1 MTSRERVLRAIELR
15 GPDRIPI
22 SHGLLP
28 GAIDNYGEQ
37 LRDVFRRHPGD
48 FAGQTGEYG
57 GTENNPHYQRGEE
70 TDDWG
75 CTWVNMGLGTE
86 GQVRGH
92 PLADWSALETYRPP
106 DPYAG
111 DWPETMRPKDP
122 ERYTTM
128 GGGGGRLFERMHFL
142 RGYDRLLV
150 DIAEERPEVEEL
162 RDLVLDHSLK
172 RLRRQLECYDCDG
185 VSYMDD
191 WGSQERLMIHPRQW
205 RRLFKPAYKKISD
218 LVHSAGKKFH
228 FHSDGYTM
236 DIIDDYIEIGIDSLN
251 PQFSCMPLEQLAAKC
266 RGRICIASDIDRQH
280 VLPFGTPEEV
290 REYVRRVCELFA
302 TPAGGLI
309 GHGEVGPD
317 VRPENAEA
325 MLQAFIDFS
334 PRGTTQ

>member
-1 MTSRERVLRAIELR
+1 MIRAIEFG

-28 GAIDNYGEQ
+28 GAIDNYGDK
-37 LRDVFRRHPGD
+37 LRDVFRRYPGD
-48 FAGQTGEYG
+48 FSGQTGEYG

-75 CTWVNMGLGTE
+75 CTWVNLGLGTE

-92 PLADWSALETYRPP
+92 PIADWSALKTYRAP
-106 DPYAG
+106 DAYAG
-111 DWPETMRPKDP
+111 EWPERKEPRQDT
-122 ERYTTM
+122 ERYITI

-150 DIAEERPEVEEL
+150 DIAEGRPEVEEL
-162 RDLVLDHSLK
+162 RDLVLDHTIK
-172 RLRRQLECYDCDG
+172 RLQRQLESYDCDG

-191 WGSQERLMIHPRQW
+191 WGAQDRLMIRPERW
-205 RRLFKPAYKKISD
+205 RALFKPAYKRIAD
-218 LVHSAGKKFH
+218 LVRGAGKHFH
-228 FHSDGYTM
+228 FHSDGH
-236 DIIDDYIEIGIDSLN
+236 IVEVVDDFIEVGVNALN
-251 PQFSCMPLEQLAAKC
+251 PQFSCMPLEALAAKC
-266 RGRICIASDIDRQH
+266 RGRVCIRSDIDRQH

-302 TPAGGLI
+302 SPAGGLI

-317 VRPENAEA
+317 VCPENAEA
-325 MLQAFIDFS
+325 MLKAFLDFS
-334 PRGTTQ
+334 PR

>member
-1 MTSRERVLRAIELR
+1 VTSRERVLRAIEFR

-28 GAIDNYGEQ
+28 GAIDNYGER
-37 LRDVFRRHPGD
+37 LRDVFRRYPGD
-48 FAGQTGEYG
+48 FAGQTGEYR
-57 GTENNPHYQRGEE
+57 GTENSPHYQRGEE

-92 PLADWSALETYRPP
+92 PIADWSALKTYRPP

-111 DWPETMRPKDP
+111 NWPERKEERKDH
-122 ERYTTM
+122 ERYITM

-142 RGYDRLLV
+142 RGYDRLLM
-150 DIAEERPEVEEL
+150 DIAEERPEVEAL
-162 RDLVLDHSLK
+162 RDLVLDHTMT
-172 RLRRQLECYDCDG
+172 RLERQLESYDCDG

-191 WGSQERLMIHPRQW
+191 WGSQDRLMIRPERW
-205 RRLFKPAYKKISD
+205 RELFKPAYKRIAD
-218 LVHSAGKKFH
+218 LVHSAGKRFH

-236 DIIDDYIEIGIDSLN
+236 DIIDDYIEIGINALN

-266 RGRICIASDIDRQH
+266 RGRVCIASDIDRQR

-317 VRPENAEA
+317 VKPENAEA
-325 MLQAFIDFS
+325 MLKAFLDFS
-334 PRGTTQ
+334 PRGT